1 MIGNKRMKNTPVDLL
16 PVAKSIRRS
25 VIQMAH
31 ASGASHTGSALS
43 IVDLLT
49 VLYFKVLNV
58 NSEHPGL
65 PERDRFVLSK
75 GHASAALYATLA
87 ERGFIDKA
95 LLKTYYIDGGVLP
108 GHVDL
113 TAVPGIE
120 ASAGS
125 LGHGLSL
132 GTGMALSLRS
142 DKKSSRVFVL
152 MGDGELNEGSV
163 WEALM
168 FIPHQQLRNI
178 TVIVDCNN
186 YQGYGSSTEV
196 LNMSP
201 LDQKL
206 AAFGWQVTSISGHDF
221 VEIENALQNVSGDK
235 PQIILANTVKGKG
248 VSFMEGQFVWHYK
261 SPNDEQMTQAL
272 KELE

>member
-1 MIGNKRMKNTPVDLL
+1 MKNSPVDL
-16 PVAKSIRRS
+16 VQITKSIRRF

-43 IVDLLT
+43 IVDLLA
-49 VLYFKVLNV
+49 VLYFKVLDV
-58 NSEHPGL
+58 DPEHPEK
-65 PERDRFVLSK
+65 PDRDRFILSK

-87 ERGFIDKA
+87 ERGFIDKS
-95 LLKTYYIDGGVLP
+95 LLKTYYLDGGTLP
-108 GHVDL
+108 GHVDF
-113 TAVPGIE
+113 TAVPGID

-132 GTGMALSLRS
+132 GAGMALALRH
-142 DKKSSRVFVL
+142 DQAGSRVFVL

-168 FIPHQQLRNI
+168 FIPHRQLRNI

-186 YQGYGSSTEV
+186 YQGYGASADV

-206 AAFGWQVTSISGHDF
+206 AAFGWQVVVINGHDF
-221 VEIENALQNVSGDK
+221 AEIENALQADSGEK
-235 PQIILANTVKGKG
+235 PRIVLANTVKGKG
-248 VSFMEGQFVWHYK
+248 VSFMEREFIWHYK
-261 SPNDEQMTQAL
+261 SPDAGQLARAL